1 MKTDL
6 KNKSLFLVIVLIAFL
21 DGMLVMQHVSESAP
35 VTTASQVRTL
45 QDSLTPKTAPE
56 SAQEVTPPAPI
67 VKSVPFTTQAPLGY
81 WTKKPWS
88 DFAEEACVY
97 MAYKWGSDSDM
108 PSTAETATNLQAIGQ
123 WETDHLGTFTLTDIP
138 QTLQMLTQA
147 LGYAKA
153 SISTDTSVANLKTL
167 LDSGAILIVPVN
179 GQILANRYYGDPAPQ
194 YHMIVIYDYN
204 ADGFLANDPG
214 TSRGEATLYTETK
227 ILESLQDLKGEK
239 RMIVVTR

>member
-1 MKTDL
+1 MKTEF

-35 VTTASQVRTL
+35 LTTAVQVRTL

-56 SAQEVTPPAPI
+56 SAQEVRPV

-97 MAYKWGSDSDM
+97 MAYKWGSDTDM

-153 SISTDTSVANLKTL
+153 SISTDTSTANLKML
-167 LDSGAILIVPVN
+167 LDDGAILIVPVN
-179 GQILANRYYGDPAPQ
+179 GQILDNRYYGDPAPE

-214 TSRGEATLYTETK
+214 TSRGKATIYTETK
-227 ILESLQDLKGEK
+227 ILESLQDLNGEK
-239 RMIVVTR
+239 RIIVVTR